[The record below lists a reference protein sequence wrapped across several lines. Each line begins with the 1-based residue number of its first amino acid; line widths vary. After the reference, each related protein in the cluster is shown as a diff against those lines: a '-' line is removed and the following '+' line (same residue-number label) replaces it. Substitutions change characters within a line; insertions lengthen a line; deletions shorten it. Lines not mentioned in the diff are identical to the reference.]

1 VRWLVWMLP
10 VLVVALAAAAL
21 FYEQV
26 RSRRQRRARWWIV
39 ERPAS
44 EREIAVVLACDGQR
58 DVIVGTYVPG
68 HPDAA
73 DEEARLRAQAEQIR
87 AALNTAG
94 R

>member
-10 VLVVALAAAAL
+10 VLVVGLAAGAL
-21 FYEQV
+21 FYEQL
-26 RSRRQRRARWWIV
+26 RSRRQRQARWWIV
-39 ERPAS
+39 ERPAG
-44 EREIAVVLACDGQR
+44 EREIAVVLACDGQA
-58 DVIVGTYVPG
+58 DVVVGTYAPG

-87 AALNTAG
+87 AALNIPG